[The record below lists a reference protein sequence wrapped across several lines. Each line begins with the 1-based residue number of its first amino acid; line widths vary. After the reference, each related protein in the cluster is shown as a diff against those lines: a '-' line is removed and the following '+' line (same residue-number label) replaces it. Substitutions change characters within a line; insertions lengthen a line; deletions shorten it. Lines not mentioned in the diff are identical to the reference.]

1 MIDNLEPITFRAI
14 ELRRI
19 SLPLVTPFRTSF
31 GTENARD
38 ILLVRVE
45 TDSHVGWGECV
56 SGNDPLYSSE
66 YV

>member
-1 MIDNLEPITFRAI
+1 MIDNLEPITIRAI

-38 ILLVRVE
+38 ILLARVE
-45 TDSHVGWGECV
+45 TDSHVGWG
-56 SGNDPLYSSE
+56 
-66 YV
+66 